1 MVAGE
6 GASMGKRIIINY
18 AYNFLKRNLRESK
31 EVVDIPHE
39 RMLKVGM
46 TYKL

>member
-1 MVAGE
+1 MVASE
-6 GASMGKRIIINY
+6 GDSMGKRIMISY
-18 AYNFLKRNLRESK
+18 AHNFLKRNLRESK

-46 TYKL
+46 TYVL